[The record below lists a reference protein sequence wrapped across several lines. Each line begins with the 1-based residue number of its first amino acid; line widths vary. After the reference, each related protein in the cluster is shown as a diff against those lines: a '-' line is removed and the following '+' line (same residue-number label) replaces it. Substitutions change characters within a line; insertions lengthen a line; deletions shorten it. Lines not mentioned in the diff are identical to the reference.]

1 MSDKYG
7 DGRDP
12 YLYPALDVLR
22 NRLGI
27 HQAQR
32 LEQTA
37 WEFTSLRAATIPLG
51 PRGRGLP
58 HLCAIHRQLYQDL
71 FDWAG
76 KLREIDIYQ
85 GDTPFCHFAWIEK
98 EGNAL
103 MRKLK
108 EEDYLCE
115 QPRETFVE
123 RLSWYYGEIN
133 VLHPFRLGNGLTQ
146 RIFFEQLAIHA
157 GYLLDWRGIDP
168 DAWSQANQLGAMGD
182 PEPLERIFRKVVSE
196 ARESE

>member
-1 MSDKYG
+1 MSAKYG
-7 DGRDP
+7 DDRDP
-12 YLYPALDVLR
+12 YLYLTLDVLR

-27 HQAQR
+27 RQAQR
-32 LEQTA
+32 LAQTA

-103 MRKLK
+103 MRKLE

-157 GYLLDWRGIDP
+157 GYLLDWRGIEP

>member
-1 MSDKYG
+1 MSAKYG
-7 DGRDP
+7 DDRDP
-12 YLYPALDVLR
+12 YLYPTLDVLR

-27 HQAQR
+27 RQAQR

-103 MRKLK
+103 MRKLE

-115 QPRETFVE
+115 FPWETFVE

-157 GYLLDWRGIDP
+157 GYLLDWRGIEP

>member
-1 MSDKYG
+1 MSAKYG
-7 DGRDP
+7 DDRDP
-12 YLYPALDVLR
+12 YLYPTLDVLR

-27 HQAQR
+27 RQAQR
-32 LEQTA
+32 LEQTD

-103 MRKLK
+103 MRKLE

-115 QPRETFVE
+115 LPWETFVE

-157 GYLLDWRGIDP
+157 GYLLDWRGIEP

>member
-1 MSDKYG
+1 MSAKYG
-7 DGRDP
+7 DDRDP
-12 YLYPALDVLR
+12 YLYPTLDVLR

-27 HQAQR
+27 RQAQR

-103 MRKLK
+103 MRKLE

-115 QPRETFVE
+115 LPWETFVE

-157 GYLLDWRGIDP
+157 GYLLDWRGIHP

>member
-1 MSDKYG
+1 MSAKYG
-7 DGRDP
+7 DDRDP
-12 YLYPALDVLR
+12 YLYPTLDVLR

-27 HQAQR
+27 RQAQR

-103 MRKLK
+103 MRKLE

-157 GYLLDWRGIDP
+157 GYLLDWRGIEP

-182 PEPLERIFRKVVSE
+182 PEPLERIFRNVVSE

>member
-7 DGRDP
+7 DDRDP

-32 LEQTA
+32 LEQTV

-51 PRGRGLP
+51 PRGRGLQ

-103 MRKLK
+103 MRKLE

-115 QPRETFVE
+115 QPWETFVE

>member
-1 MSDKYG
+1 MSAKYG
-7 DGRDP
+7 DDRDP
-12 YLYPALDVLR
+12 YLYPTLDVLR

-27 HQAQR
+27 RQAQR

-103 MRKLK
+103 MRKLE
-108 EEDYLCE
+108 EEDSLCE

>member
-1 MSDKYG
+1 MSAKYG
-7 DGRDP
+7 DDRDP
-12 YLYPALDVLR
+12 YLYLTLDVLR

-27 HQAQR
+27 RQAQR

-103 MRKLK
+103 MRKLE

-157 GYLLDWRGIDP
+157 GYLLDWRGIEP

>member
-1 MSDKYG
+1 MSAKYG
-7 DGRDP
+7 DDRDP
-12 YLYPALDVLR
+12 YLYPTLDVLR

-103 MRKLK
+103 MRKLE

-115 QPRETFVE
+115 LPWETFVE

-182 PEPLERIFRKVVSE
+182 PEPLERIFRKVVRE

>member
-1 MSDKYG
+1 MSAKYG
-7 DGRDP
+7 DDRDP
-12 YLYPALDVLR
+12 YLYPTLDVLR

-27 HQAQR
+27 RQTQR

-37 WEFTSLRAATIPLG
+37 WEFTSLRAAAIPLG

-103 MRKLK
+103 MRKLE

-115 QPRETFVE
+115 LPWETFVE

>member
-1 MSDKYG
+1 MSAKYG
-7 DGRDP
+7 DDRDP
-12 YLYPALDVLR
+12 YLYPTLDVLR

-27 HQAQR
+27 RQAQR

-103 MRKLK
+103 MRKLE

-157 GYLLDWRGIDP
+157 GYLLDWRGIEP
-168 DAWSQANQLGAMGD
+168 DAWSQANQQGAMGD

>member
-1 MSDKYG
+1 MSAKYG
-7 DGRDP
+7 DDRDP
-12 YLYPALDVLR
+12 YLYPTLDVLR

-27 HQAQR
+27 RQAQR

-37 WEFTSLRAATIPLG
+37 WEFTSLSAATIPLG

-103 MRKLK
+103 MRKLE

-115 QPRETFVE
+115 LPWETFVE

-157 GYLLDWRGIDP
+157 GYLLDWRGIEP

>member
-1 MSDKYG
+1 MSAKYG
-7 DGRDP
+7 DDRDP
-12 YLYPALDVLR
+12 YLYLTLDVLR

-27 HQAQR
+27 RQAQR

-103 MRKLK
+103 MRKLE

>member
-1 MSDKYG
+1 MSAKYG
-7 DGRDP
+7 DDRDP
-12 YLYPALDVLR
+12 YLYPTLDVLR

-27 HQAQR
+27 RQAQR

-103 MRKLK
+103 MRKLE

-115 QPRETFVE
+115 PTPGDVRRTPELVLRRNQCPAPVPPWQRPDAKDLLRTVGHSR
-123 RLSWYYGEIN
+123 RL
-133 VLHPFRLGNGLTQ
+133 PARL
-146 RIFFEQLAIHA
+146 A
-157 GYLLDWRGIDP
+157 GY
-168 DAWSQANQLGAMGD
+168 
-182 PEPLERIFRKVVSE
+182 
-196 ARESE
+196 

>member
-1 MSDKYG
+1 MSAKYG
-7 DGRDP
+7 DDRDP
-12 YLYPALDVLR
+12 YLYPTLDVLR

-27 HQAQR
+27 RQAQR

-85 GDTPFCHFAWIEK
+85 GDTPCCHFAWIEK

-103 MRKLK
+103 MRKLE

-157 GYLLDWRGIDP
+157 GYLLDWRGIEP

>member
-1 MSDKYG
+1 MSAKYG
-7 DGRDP
+7 DDRDP
-12 YLYPALDVLR
+12 YLYPTLDVLR

-27 HQAQR
+27 RQAQR

-51 PRGRGLP
+51 SRGRGLP

-103 MRKLK
+103 MRKLE